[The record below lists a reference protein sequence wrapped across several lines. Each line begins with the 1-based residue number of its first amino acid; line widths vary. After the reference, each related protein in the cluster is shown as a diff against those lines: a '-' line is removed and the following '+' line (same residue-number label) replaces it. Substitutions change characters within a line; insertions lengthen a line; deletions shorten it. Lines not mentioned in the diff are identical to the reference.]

1 MFEEKIF
8 KKVIE
13 KRKALKLEWKHHSK
27 KLFRPDTIT
36 FNQKE
41 IKLIKD
47 LLYTPMSKHRRK
59 DYWFIAS
66 GAKRE
71 MLNNKGYYQSL
82 LNNFPKGTQS
92 PSEKI
97 IELDVPRTFPSDPF
111 FKDENNRKK
120 LINILTAFVRRNS
133 IIGYSQGFNCIAGKL
148 LYVVNDEEQVFW
160 IFTQIIE
167 NYLPGDFYLLFT
179 GVRKDMKVIEA
190 IIKKTLT
197 FCNQTIMLSLNNLI
211 SKTFISLFSRGMP
224 EQITFQIWDAFFIYG
239 EIVLYRTFIW
249 IAYFLCDKSLVKKD
263 IEEISSTISNK
274 MKEIQESGSL
284 SYFLF
289 MYDAID
295 YRSIKKWKRQ
305 IESSVDN
312 ETFIKSVQS
321 FDRKK
326 KECDKS
332 LPYCLCNN
340 EENDIEKNS
349 NFIVHKMNHEIQ
361 LYDNYFF
368 EVIEQKKEMDDNKI
382 INIDDNNDDL
392 NISEDSI
399 LIQRQKHLCI

>member
-1 MFEEKIF
+1 MFEDQVF
-8 KKVIE
+8 KKAVQ
-13 KRKALKLEWKHHSK
+13 KRKELKLEWKYHTK
-27 KLFRPDTIT
+27 KLFKPETIT

-41 IKLIKD
+41 IELIKN
-47 LLYTPMSKHRRK
+47 LLYTPISKHRRRE
-59 DYWFIAS
+59 YWLIAS

-82 LNNFPKGTQS
+82 LNNFQNGTQS

-97 IELDVPRTFPSDPF
+97 IELDVPRTFPSEPF
-111 FKDENNRKK
+111 FKEEKNRQK

-133 IIGYSQGFNCIAGKL
+133 TIGYSQGFNCIAGKL
-148 LYVVNDEEQVFW
+148 LVVVNDEEEVFW

-179 GVRKDMKVIEA
+179 GVRKDMKIIQE

-249 IAYFLCDKSLVKKD
+249 IAYMLCNKSLVKKD
-263 IEEISSTISNK
+263 IEEVSTYISDK

-284 SYFLF
+284 NYFLF
-289 MYDAID
+289 MYD
-295 YRSIKKWKRQ
+295 YVNYKNIKIWKKQ
-305 IESSVDN
+305 IQSSVDD
-312 ETFIKSVQS
+312 ETYLRNTKNDTKNVQ
-321 FDRKK
+321 
-326 KECDKS
+326 CDKK
-332 LPYCLCNN
+332 LPFCLYND
-340 EENDIEKNS
+340 EENDINKNS
-349 NFIVHKMNHEIQ
+349 KFIVHRMKHEIKI
-361 LYDNYFF
+361 YDNYFF
-368 EVIEQKKEMDDNKI
+368 EETNKM
-382 INIDDNNDDL
+382 NNENYNDNDDL
-392 NISEDSI
+392 NTSEDSI
-399 LIQRQKHLCI
+399 LIQRQKHLCP